1 MKKLLLLPLLCLSLT
16 SCIIKDGDKT
26 PLGWCVWE
34 IRRNDGYQDAV
45 YTYQEL
51 NPYNEIQEEK
61 SNSKN
66 KFDAYIITTYTYPSR
81 TEWLCFIEYKDT
93 IKKYLNANDIIYID
107 CDIVWE
113 KNYE

>member
-1 MKKLLLLPLLCLSLT
+1 MKKLLMLPLLCLSLT
-16 SCIIKDGDKT
+16 SCVKDGDKT

-34 IRRNDGYQDAV
+34 IRKNDGYQDIV

-61 SNSKN
+61 SNSNN
-66 KFDAYIITTYTYPSR
+66 KIDAYVITTYTYPLR
-81 TEWLCFIEYKDT
+81 TEWVCFIEYKDT
-93 IKKYLNANDIIYID
+93 IKKYLNADDIIVID

-113 KNYE
+113 VVYD